1 MGLAS
6 LCDSCGMTI
15 FRTAWALGVGLALA
29 GQLRAELVTI
39 GKMPA
44 KVVPEQVAQLSF
56 QSKGMVS
63 DLVVD
68 TSHRLAKGT
77 VVGVMDKDKMSEAQE
92 DMELQI
98 TRDRLT
104 KRDEVRKLKL
114 QRKKLS
120 FYLNLSPA
128 ERKYAKDML
137 PEEEGD
143 VSLEEIDERIAL
155 LQKELSTM
163 ERRKRAEFDSK
174 HEQNTLRM
182 PFDGRLQYH
191 FPMPE
196 DPSIPFEY
204 AQGGLRP
211 FASVC
216 DDSAFYITLNIND
229 TDLSLLP
236 EDRFSAYINMPSGKQ
251 LRGTFAFRRVEKT
264 NGGGDMLVYF
274 FKLPVEDHETAYNML
289 GSNAN
294 AVLLYSAEE
303 DVKTISKIS
312 LLAHPAAP
320 ECEDWKQLVAKAYP
334 GHVIVVITERD
345 VLIRQQKES

>member
-1 MGLAS
+1 MMAYRS
-6 LCDSCGMTI
+6 VMTLC
-15 FRTAWALGVGLALA
+15 AGLALA

-44 KVVPEQVAQLSF
+44 KIVPEQVAQLSF
-56 QSKGMVS
+56 QGKGLVS
-63 DLVVD
+63 DIVPD
-68 TSHRLAKGT
+68 TSHRLEKGT
-77 VVGVMDKDKMSEAQE
+77 VVGIMDKEKMVEAQE

-104 KRDEVRKLKL
+104 RRDEVRKLKL

-120 FYLNLSPA
+120 FYLNLTPA
-128 ERKYAKDML
+128 ERKYAKDMQ
-137 PEEEGD
+137 PEDEGEI
-143 VSLEEIDERIAL
+143 SLEEIDERIAL
-155 LQKELSTM
+155 LQRELNTM

-182 PFDGRLQYH
+182 PFTGRLQYH

-196 DPSIPFEY
+196 EPDKPFEY

-216 DDSAFYITLNIND
+216 DDSAFYITVNIND

-251 LRGTFAFRRVEKT
+251 LRGSYAFRRVEKN
-264 NGGGDMLVYF
+264 NGGSDMLVYF
-274 FKLPVEDHETAYNML
+274 FKLPQEDHETAYNML

-303 DVKTISKIS
+303 DVKAIPKIR
-312 LLAHPAAP
+312 LLTHPAAP
-320 ECEDWKQLVAKAYP
+320 ECEDWRQLVDKAYP
-334 GHVIVVITERD
+334 GHVVVIITERD
-345 VLIRQQKES
+345 VLIRQQKQP

>member
-1 MGLAS
+1 MTAYRTSLAFCALLGLT
-6 LCDSCGMTI
+6 LI
-15 FRTAWALGVGLALA
+15 
-29 GQLRAELVTI
+29 GQLRAALVTI

-44 KVVPEQVAQLSF
+44 KIVPEQVAQLSF
-56 QSKGMVS
+56 SNRG
-63 DLVVD
+63 LVTDIVPD

-77 VVGVMDKDKMSEAQE
+77 VVGIMDKEKMDEAKE

-120 FYLNLSPA
+120 FYQGLSPA
-128 ERKYAKDML
+128 ERKYAKDMMT
-137 PEEEGD
+137 EEESD
-143 VSLEEIDERIAL
+143 ISLSEIDERISL

-163 ERRKRAEFDSK
+163 ERRKRSEYDAK

-196 DPSIPFEY
+196 DPTKPFEY

-216 DDSAFYITLNIND
+216 DDSAFYITINIAHS
-229 TDLSLLP
+229 DLSMLP
-236 EDRFSAYINMPSGKQ
+236 EERFSAHIDLPSGKQ
-251 LRGTFAFRRVEKT
+251 LRGTFAFRRVEKN

-274 FKLPVEDHETAYNML
+274 FKLPEEEHETAYNLL

-294 AVLLYSAEE
+294 ATLIYSTEE
-303 DVKTISKIS
+303 DVKTIPKIQ
-312 LLAHPAAP
+312 LLTHPAAS
-320 ECEDWKQLVAKAYP
+320 ECEDWSQLVAKAYP
-334 GHVIVVITERD
+334 GHVIIAVTEKD
-345 VLIRQQKES
+345 VLIRQQEKP